1 MIRKAYSF
9 TARGCCTATGHDVDG
24 LCVFFDTRR
33 AITHLEFFDELTTS
47 LRNLKTLPD
56 CVLVI
61 ADATN
66 LEALYQHWIQCSA
79 DRDIFK
85 ERGIH
90 NDIPFVKSYQF
101 ATWNVAAGLNIAHT
115 DGAGSSEF
123 NLPMQA
129 FVEQGLMALVA
140 ANPVVQV
147 APAGHVFKH
156 PSKTVNKV
164 FIQAR
169 ELATS
174 EAELAFIG
182 RCLGWALPALRS
194 PNLMQVYID
203 SMGIYSLVREALSFA
218 SSSAS
223 IHSFHSYDEISKL
236 SPPTEPYAVV
246 ISASTSGGMARR
258 LREEQGFEA
267 DRLITLIDASRQ
279 RRRGEVLIALDDIS
293 PDFGKQLS
301 DGTEMQIELF
311 GEHFSSKAKP
321 PRAVTLGQ
329 MHAPK
334 VLPLYLQQLGTDGAL
349 GLNMPGRGSGVPRL
363 VCLDS
368 GVVAKSGKL
377 RCWLNDEIAWRLS
390 VSIDHLVHADDEGSR
405 ELATEAGQ
413 MLQQAKGGETPLALT
428 SYKALTSE
436 TLRQSKGVLV
446 IQAVAGDG
454 GLLREI
460 SRDLREFL
468 QPSIPRHFMVA
479 LGMPQ
484 STESWLR
491 LQQFLVKNASPR
503 EYGFSSWLTLPIGR
517 DGTDTAWQAYATL
530 ASKAQIT
537 SVSVPGVESSVV
549 EESMQ
554 QAAAMIKESFNGFLP
569 NNGGAQLGL
578 TDGFVFFG
586 NAFDG
591 PLAQVPTSTT
601 FVTVASVL
609 QAARDLANP
618 TYQLRPTG
626 YESVVLAPE
635 NFQRFNDNLLQ
646 ACILRAAYPS
656 ELDYSSSPHLSGLMK
671 EFLLKLFARREHAYG
686 AAALEFAAAL
696 SSGRLRL
703 AASDVQTLRA
713 KAIEMLASTS
723 SPLLGLMCL
732 VE

>member
-9 TARGCCTATGHDVDG
+9 SARGCCTATGYELEA
-24 LCVFFDTRR
+24 LCIFFDTRR
-33 AITHLEFFDELTTS
+33 TITALEFFDELTTS
-47 LRNLKTLPD
+47 LRDLKTLPD

-61 ADATN
+61 ADATTLDTLN
-66 LEALYQHWIQCSA
+66 QYWIQHSA
-79 DRDIFK
+79 DRDLFK
-85 ERGIH
+85 ERGTH
-90 NDIPFVKSYQF
+90 KGIPFVKSYQF
-101 ATWNVAAGLNIAHT
+101 ATWNAAAGLNIAFT
-115 DGAGSSEF
+115 DGTNSSAF
-123 NLPMQA
+123 SLPMQS
-129 FVEQGLMALVA
+129 FVKQGLRALVA

-174 EAELAFIG
+174 EAELAFAG
-182 RCLGWALPALRS
+182 RCLAGELPALRS
-194 PNLMQVYID
+194 ADLRQVYVD
-203 SMGIYSLVREALSFA
+203 SMGIYSLVRETLSFA
-218 SSSAS
+218 CSSAS

-258 LREEQGFEA
+258 LHEEQEFEA

-279 RRRGEVLIALDDIS
+279 GRRGEILVALDEIDA
-293 PDFGKQLS
+293 DFAKQLA
-301 DGTEMQIELF
+301 DGTETQIELF

-329 MHAPK
+329 MHTPK
-334 VLPLYLQQLGTDGAL
+334 ALDRYLKELGIDGTL
-349 GLNMPGRGSGVPRL
+349 GLNAPGRGSGVPRL
-363 VCLDS
+363 ICLDS
-368 GVVAKSGKL
+368 GVVASSNEL
-377 RCWLNDEIAWRLS
+377 HRWLDDEIAWRVP

-405 ELATEAGQ
+405 VLAAKAAQ
-413 MLQQAKGGETPLALT
+413 LLQQAKGGAAPPTLT
-428 SYKALTSE
+428 SYNALTAE
-436 TLRQSKGVLV
+436 TFHQSKGVLV

-454 GLLREI
+454 GLMREI

-468 QPSIPRHFMVA
+468 QPNIPRHFMVA
-479 LGMPQ
+479 VGMPQ
-484 STESWLR
+484 TTETWLR
-491 LQQFLVKNASPR
+491 LQQFLVKNVSPR
-503 EYGFSSWLTLPIGR
+503 EYGFSSWLILPIGS
-517 DGTDTAWQAYATL
+517 DGTGTAWQTYATL
-530 ASKAQIT
+530 ASKAQMT
-537 SVSVPGVESSVV
+537 PVSVPGVASSVA

-554 QAAAMIKESFNGFLP
+554 KATEVIQGSFNGFLP
-569 NNGGAQLGL
+569 TNGGAALGL

-586 NAFDG
+586 NAFDSR
-591 PLAQVPTSTT
+591 LSQVPTSTT
-601 FVTVASVL
+601 FTTVASVL
-609 QAARDLANP
+609 QAARDLINP
-618 TYQLRPTG
+618 MHQLRPTG

-671 EFLLKLFARREHAYG
+671 EFLLKLFARRDHPYG

-696 SSGRLRL
+696 ASGRLRL
-703 AASDVQTLRA
+703 AVTDAQTLRA
-713 KAIEMLASTS
+713 KTIEMLGGTP